1 MGIPMPGCQKNSRTQ
16 GPNLVDIIFYLL
28 GVLYMQKLSKY
39 RKISNDVKFYALC
52 KYRNG
57 CSVSSIVKELN
68 VTRSSVYRWIKT
80 MELPVDAK
88 AEDYSSIIGVVSNN
102 NSSVKAFNSVVATAG
117 MNELETSEYCHNNSI
132 EPDELATWRNNC
144 MNANDPG
151 KELDVKELLKIIDE
165 KNALLKEK
173 DELINKQNQELDKKS
188 QELAKQ
194 TKEIQELEH
203 TTAALAGLAI
213 CAKKAEAFFSKKQ
226 PDMEDI
232 IKLKNA

>member
-1 MGIPMPGCQKNSRTQ
+1 
-16 GPNLVDIIFYLL
+16 
-28 GVLYMQKLSKY
+28 MQKLSKY

-88 AEDYSSIIGVVSNN
+88 AEDYSSSIGKVSNN
-102 NSSVKAFNSVVATAG
+102 NSSVKAFNSVVVTAG

-173 DELINKQNQELDKKS
+173 DELINKKN

>member
-1 MGIPMPGCQKNSRTQ
+1 
-16 GPNLVDIIFYLL
+16 
-28 GVLYMQKLSKY
+28 MQKLSRY

-57 CSVSSIVKELN
+57 RSVNSIVKELN

-88 AEDYSSIIGVVSNN
+88 TEDYSSSIDVLSNN

-132 EPDELATWRNNC
+132 EPDELAAWRNNC

-173 DELINKQNQELDKKS
+173 DELIDKKN

>member
-1 MGIPMPGCQKNSRTQ
+1 
-16 GPNLVDIIFYLL
+16 
-28 GVLYMQKLSKY
+28 MQKLSKN

-57 CSVSSIVKELN
+57 RSVNSIVKELN

-88 AEDYSSIIGVVSNN
+88 AEDYSSSIDVLSNN

-132 EPDELATWRNNC
+132 EPDELAAWRNNC

-173 DELINKQNQELDKKS
+173 DELIDKKN

>member
-1 MGIPMPGCQKNSRTQ
+1 
-16 GPNLVDIIFYLL
+16 
-28 GVLYMQKLSKY
+28 MQKLSKN

-57 CSVSSIVKELN
+57 YSVSSIVKELN
-68 VTRSSVYRWIKT
+68 VHPSSVYKWIKT

-88 AEDYSSIIGVVSNN
+88 AEDYSSSIGVVSNN

-173 DELINKQNQELDKKS
+173 DELIDKKN

-213 CAKKAEAFFSKKQ
+213 WY
-226 PDMEDI
+226 
-232 IKLKNA
+232 

>member
-1 MGIPMPGCQKNSRTQ
+1 
-16 GPNLVDIIFYLL
+16 
-28 GVLYMQKLSKY
+28 MQKLSKY

-88 AEDYSSIIGVVSNN
+88 AEDYSSSIGVVSNN

-144 MNANDPG
+144 MNANDPD

-173 DELINKQNQELDKKS
+173 DELIDKKN

>member
-1 MGIPMPGCQKNSRTQ
+1 
-16 GPNLVDIIFYLL
+16 
-28 GVLYMQKLSKY
+28 MQKLSKN

-57 CSVSSIVKELN
+57 RSVNSIVKELN
-68 VTRSSVYRWIKT
+68 VTRSSVYRWIKN

-88 AEDYSSIIGVVSNN
+88 AEDYSSSIDVLSNN
-102 NSSVKAFNSVVATAG
+102 NSSVKAFNSVVVTAG

-144 MNANDPG
+144 MNANDPD

-165 KNALLKEK
+165 KNELLKEK
-173 DELINKQNQELDKKS
+173 DELIDKKN

-226 PDMEDI
+226 SDMEDI

>member
-1 MGIPMPGCQKNSRTQ
+1 
-16 GPNLVDIIFYLL
+16 
-28 GVLYMQKLSKY
+28 MQKLSRY

-57 CSVSSIVKELN
+57 RSVNSIVKELN

-88 AEDYSSIIGVVSNN
+88 AEDYSSSIGVVSNN

-132 EPDELATWRNNC
+132 EPDELAAWRNNC

-173 DELINKQNQELDKKS
+173 DELIDKKN

>member
-1 MGIPMPGCQKNSRTQ
+1 
-16 GPNLVDIIFYLL
+16 
-28 GVLYMQKLSKY
+28 MQKLSKY

-88 AEDYSSIIGVVSNN
+88 AEDYSSSIGVVSNN

-173 DELINKQNQELDKKS
+173 DELINKQNQEL
-188 QELAKQ
+188 AKQ

>member
-1 MGIPMPGCQKNSRTQ
+1 
-16 GPNLVDIIFYLL
+16 
-28 GVLYMQKLSKY
+28 MQKLSKY

-88 AEDYSSIIGVVSNN
+88 AEDYSSSIDVLSNN

-173 DELINKQNQELDKKS
+173 DELINKQNQEL
-188 QELAKQ
+188 AKQ

>member
-1 MGIPMPGCQKNSRTQ
+1 
-16 GPNLVDIIFYLL
+16 
-28 GVLYMQKLSKY
+28 MQKLSKY

-88 AEDYSSIIGVVSNN
+88 AEDYSSSIGVVSNN
-102 NSSVKAFNSVVATAG
+102 NSSVKAFNSVVVTAG

-132 EPDELATWRNNC
+132 EPDELAAWRNNC
-144 MNANDPG
+144 MNANDPD

-173 DELINKQNQELDKKS
+173 DKLIDKKN

>member
-1 MGIPMPGCQKNSRTQ
+1 
-16 GPNLVDIIFYLL
+16 
-28 GVLYMQKLSKY
+28 MQKLSKN

-57 CSVSSIVKELN
+57 YSVSSIVKELN
-68 VTRSSVYRWIKT
+68 VHPSSVYKWIKT

-88 AEDYSSIIGVVSNN
+88 AEDYSSSIDVLSNN

-132 EPDELATWRNNC
+132 EPDELAAWRNNC

-173 DELINKQNQELDKKS
+173 DELIDKKN

>member
-1 MGIPMPGCQKNSRTQ
+1 
-16 GPNLVDIIFYLL
+16 
-28 GVLYMQKLSKY
+28 MQKLSKN

-88 AEDYSSIIGVVSNN
+88 AEDYSSSIGKVSNN

-144 MNANDPG
+144 MNANDPD

-173 DELINKQNQELDKKS
+173 DELINKQN

>member
-1 MGIPMPGCQKNSRTQ
+1 
-16 GPNLVDIIFYLL
+16 
-28 GVLYMQKLSKY
+28 MQKLSRC

-52 KYRNG
+52 KYRNDH
-57 CSVSSIVKELN
+57 SVSSIVKELN

-88 AEDYSSIIGVVSNN
+88 AEDYSSSIGVVSNN

-173 DELINKQNQELDKKS
+173 DELIDKKN

>member
-1 MGIPMPGCQKNSRTQ
+1 
-16 GPNLVDIIFYLL
+16 
-28 GVLYMQKLSKY
+28 MQKLSKY

-88 AEDYSSIIGVVSNN
+88 AEDYSSSIGKVSNN
-102 NSSVKAFNSVVATAG
+102 NSSVKAFNSVVVTAG

-173 DELINKQNQELDKKS
+173 DELINKQNQEL
-188 QELAKQ
+188 AKQ

>member
-1 MGIPMPGCQKNSRTQ
+1 
-16 GPNLVDIIFYLL
+16 
-28 GVLYMQKLSKY
+28 MQKLSRC

-57 CSVSSIVKELN
+57 HSVSSIVKELN

-88 AEDYSSIIGVVSNN
+88 AEDYSSSIGVVSNN

-173 DELINKQNQELDKKS
+173 DELIDKKN

>member
-1 MGIPMPGCQKNSRTQ
+1 
-16 GPNLVDIIFYLL
+16 
-28 GVLYMQKLSKY
+28 MQKLSKN

-57 CSVSSIVKELN
+57 YSVSSIVKELN
-68 VTRSSVYRWIKT
+68 VHPSSVYKWIKT

-88 AEDYSSIIGVVSNN
+88 AEDYSSSLGKVSNN
-102 NSSVKAFNSVVATAG
+102 NSSVKAFNSVVVTAG

-144 MNANDPG
+144 MNANDPD

-173 DELINKQNQELDKKS
+173 DELIDKKN

-226 PDMEDI
+226 SDMEDI